1 MKNLKF
7 EVIKYAKMLNS
18 KKLSALRSG
27 NISARYKDGFLI
39 TPSGAKYSSLKNKD
53 VVFVSLKGEF
63 DKKKGIPSSEWR
75 FHQDIYLNK
84 KDAKAIVHA
93 HSTCATAISTHE
105 KSIPAFHYMVAMAG
119 GNDIKCAKYATY
131 GTRSLSKNII
141 KSLKN
146 RTACLI
152 GNHGQIALGESLSKA
167 FELAEEVENLSHQY
181 INALKI
187 GKPKILSSK
196 EMNKV
201 LRKAKN
207 YKRG

>member
-1 MKNLKF
+1 MKNLRS

-39 TPSGAKYSSLKNKD
+39 TPSGAKYSSLKSKD
-53 VVFVSLKGEF
+53 IVFVSLTGEF

-75 FHQDIYLNK
+75 FHQDIYKNK
-84 KDAKAIVHA
+84 IEAYAIVHA
-93 HSTCATAISTHE
+93 HSNYATAISTHG
-105 KSIPAFHYMVAMAG
+105 KRIPAFHYMIAMAG

-131 GTRSLSKNII
+131 GTRELSRNI
-141 KSLKN
+141 LKALRQRN
-146 RTACLI
+146 ACLI
-152 GNHGQIALGESLSKA
+152 GNHGQIAYSENLSKA
-167 FELAEEVENLSHQY
+167 FELAEEVENLSNQY
-181 INALKI
+181 IKALKI

-201 LRKAKN
+201 LSKAKN

>member
-1 MKNLKF
+1 MKNLRF

-27 NISARYKDGFLI
+27 NISARYKNGFLI
-39 TPSGAKYSSLKNKD
+39 TPSGAKYSSLKNENI
-53 VVFVSLKGEF
+53 VFVSHKGEF

-84 KDAKAIVHA
+84 KDAMAIVHA
-93 HSTCATAISTHE
+93 HSNYATAISTHG

-119 GNDIKCAKYATY
+119 GRDIKCAKYATY
-131 GTRSLSKNII
+131 GTRELSINI
-141 KSLKN
+141 LKALKG
-146 RTACLI
+146 RSACLI
-152 GNHGQIALGESLSKA
+152 GNHGQIAFSENLSKA
-167 FELAEEVENLSHQY
+167 FELAEEVENLSNQY
-181 INALKI
+181 IKALKI

-201 LRKAKN
+201 LSKAKN

>member
-1 MKNLKF
+1 MKNLRS
-7 EVIKYAKMLNS
+7 EVIRYAKRLNS
-18 KKLSALRSG
+18 KNLSALRSG
-27 NISARYKDGFLI
+27 NISVRFKDGFLI
-39 TPSGAKYSSLKNKD
+39 TPSGLKYSLLKSKNI
-53 VVFVSLKGEF
+53 VFVSLKGKF